1 MRQKTPLEKVL
12 DELQSKQ
19 LNELYSAFS
28 PAAKSMYQ
36 MKKAFVDAGFTEEQA
51 MEIVVAD
58 YLDNKQIAREAN

>member
-12 DELQSKQ
+12 EELQGKK
-19 LNELYSAFS
+19 LNETYEAFKD
-28 PAAKSMYQ
+28 AARFMYQ
-36 MKKAFVDAGFTEEQA
+36 QKKAFVDSGFTESQA